1 MILTPEDQ
9 AANSGERGPA
19 VKMAMNILLRMLPSF
34 GTDRLLDI
42 TAAHIDSSLFQGDAT
57 LIYAETLAQKGAQVV
72 VPTTLNVS
80 GVDEHGWQDW
90 PVPPEWASKA
100 HRQMVAYESMGCKP
114 TWTCAPYQESERP
127 KMGQQI
133 AWGESSAV
141 VFANSVLG
149 ARTERYPD
157 LLDICA
163 AITGRAPAA
172 GLHLSENR
180 VGQVLFKLQDIP
192 LEVQQDDSFYG
203 VLGHLIG
210 AKTGKLVSVIDG
222 LDVTPTED
230 QLKALGAAM
239 ASSGAV
245 ALYHVVGVTPE
256 APSLDMAF
264 AGRQPLKTLVVSRP
278 ELQRARDELST
289 HQGESL
295 DMVVLGSPH
304 FSLDEFR
311 HLAELVHCKKRDPQV
326 RFLITASRFVR
337 AVAERKGYLETIESF
352 GGTVTVDTCILTTPM
367 MPKAVHV
374 LMTNSAKY
382 AYYSP
387 GLLKTR
393 VAFGNL
399 GDCVESAV
407 RGRVTVDD
415 SIWKR

>member
-1 MILTPEDQ
+1 MRLSADDRG
-9 AANSGERGPA
+9 ALSGDRGPA
-19 VKMAMNILLRMLPSF
+19 VKMAMTILVRMLPAF

-57 LIYAETLAQKGAQVV
+57 LIFAETLAQKGARVV
-72 VPTTLNVS
+72 VPATLNVS
-80 GVDEHGWQDW
+80 GVDEHGWQRW
-90 PVPPEWASKA
+90 SVPPDWAAKA

-114 TWTCAPYQESERP
+114 TWTCAPYQESARP
-127 KMGQQI
+127 KFGQQI

-141 VFANSVLG
+141 IFANSVLG

-163 AITGRAPAA
+163 AITGRAPAS

-180 VGQVLFKLQDIP
+180 IGQVLFEIRDIP
-192 LEVQQDDSFYG
+192 AAIQEDDSFYG

-210 AKTGKLVSVIDG
+210 AQVGKLVPVIDG

-245 ALYHVVGVTPE
+245 ALYHLVGVTPE
-256 APSLDMAF
+256 ALTLEEAFKGQAPRRTIPVTMA
-264 AGRQPLKTLVVSRP
+264 V
-278 ELQRARDELST
+278 LQKARRELST
-289 HQGESL
+289 HEGNAL

-304 FSLDEFR
+304 FSLEEFR
-311 HLAELVHCKKRDPQV
+311 ALADLVAGKKRHPNAQL
-326 RFLITASRFVR
+326 LITASRFVR
-337 AVAERKGYLETIESF
+337 TLAKKMGYLDKIEEF
-352 GGTVTVDTCILTTPM
+352 GGKVTVDTCILTTPM
-367 MPKAVHV
+367 LPKSIRV

-387 GLLKTR
+387 GLLGSS
-393 VAFGNL
+393 VAFGSL
-399 GDCVESAV
+399 MDCVHSAIS
-407 RGRVTVDD
+407 GRVEIDD
-415 SIWKR
+415 SKWRA